1 MQNEK
6 TPNEKTPN
14 EKMPNEKNAERKNA
28 ECTRIPN
35 EGPDLFTSGLFLMLK
50 LLGGL
55 DLTSK
60 TGGAEMTEEGMT
72 EGNGRRNTPSPERR
86 PIFNLL

>member
-1 MQNEK
+1 
-6 TPNEKTPN
+6 
-14 EKMPNEKNAERKNA
+14 
-28 ECTRIPN
+28 
-35 EGPDLFTSGLFLMLK
+35 
-50 LLGGL
+50 
-55 DLTSK
+55 LTSK